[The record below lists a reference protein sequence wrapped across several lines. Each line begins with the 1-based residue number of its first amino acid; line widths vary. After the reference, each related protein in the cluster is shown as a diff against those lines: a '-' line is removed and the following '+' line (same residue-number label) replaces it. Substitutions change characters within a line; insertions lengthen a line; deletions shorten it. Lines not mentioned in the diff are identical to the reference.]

1 VHDRQR
7 TRREPAD
14 AVRVEDVIPAEILND
29 TRVDRVYLE
38 QVFREPQKYLPPR
51 VDKQKPEPE
60 PEQPPQ
66 EPESRLAR
74 RAKLVG
80 LVAAAAL
87 VVGSI
92 ITASTMTDG
101 RRAQPPP
108 VKTGDTR
115 EFPGAAALGGSA
127 LPGAPSS
134 EHSETKTL
142 ERTPR
147 QTSTATPAPGTERL
161 GSQLGES
168 TPIPTPT
175 SIPAPT
181 TQQVSPTTTTAGK
194 LDAVKNFYS
203 LIDSNPQGALAMLKP
218 LLAGEQPG
226 NLVRAWSSMNAVK
239 VQSEEVQPDGSIL
252 AIVTMLQPDGG
263 YLRITQL
270 LRLADDASGLISEA
284 RLLSSQHM

>member
-51 VDKQKPEPE
+51 AKQQPEPE

-66 EPESRLAR
+66 EPESRFAR

-87 VVGSI
+87 VTGSI
-92 ITASTMTDG
+92 IAASTLSGQHRD
-101 RRAQPPP
+101 QPQAA
-108 VKTGDTR
+108 TSDAR
-115 EFPGAAALGGSA
+115 EITGAAALGGFA
-127 LPGAPSS
+127 VPGAPAS
-134 EHSETKTL
+134 EQDETKTS
-142 ERTPR
+142 ERGPRETPSPKPVAR
-147 QTSTATPAPGTERL
+147 TESQGGQVGGSAATPSAT
-161 GSQLGES
+161 
-168 TPIPTPT
+168 
-175 SIPAPT
+175 PT
-181 TQQVSPTTTTAGK
+181 TQQGSTTTTTAEK
-194 LDAVKNFYS
+194 LDAVKKFYEM
-203 LIDSNPQGALAMLKP
+203 IDLNPQGALAMLEP

-226 NLVRAWSSMNAVK
+226 DLVRAWSSMNAVE
-239 VQSEEVQPDGSIL
+239 VQGAEVQPDGSIL

-263 YLRITQL
+263 YLRVTQL
-270 LRLADDASGLISEA
+270 LRLADDASGLISDA
-284 RLLSSQHM
+284 KLLSSQRM